1 MNSERKQS
9 VLMVDDAD
17 SSRLLL
23 RVLLSALGVE
33 IIFEADNGARAVEK
47 FKEQRPD
54 LTLLDINMPVM
65 GGHEALR
72 LMLLENPGAHVVM
85 LTAEGPTDAV
95 DACLLAGARDSIRKD
110 LAPDKLKTRLDVALQ
125 NAK

>member
-23 RVLLSALGVE
+23 RVLLLALGVE

-47 FKEQRPD
+47 FK
-54 LTLLDINMPVM
+54 
-65 GGHEALR
+65 
-72 LMLLENPGAHVVM
+72 
-85 LTAEGPTDAV
+85 
-95 DACLLAGARDSIRKD
+95 
-110 LAPDKLKTRLDVALQ
+110 
-125 NAK
+125 